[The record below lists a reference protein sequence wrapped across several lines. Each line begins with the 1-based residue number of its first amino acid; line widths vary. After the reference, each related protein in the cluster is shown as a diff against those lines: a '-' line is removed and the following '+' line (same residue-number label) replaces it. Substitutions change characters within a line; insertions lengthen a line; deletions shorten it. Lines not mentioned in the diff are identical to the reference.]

1 MGNSKTDWNLSSVDA
16 TELHRRK
23 KKRKF
28 SLLTFVKLSLSFTE
42 VTD

>member
-23 KKRKF
+23 KKEN
-28 SLLTFVKLSLSFTE
+28 SVC
-42 VTD
+42 